1 MLVVEQIES
10 TGFSL
15 LSYVIHDT
23 DSRECIV
30 VDPPQDICSKVD
42 LSFLSVNAVVNT
54 HTHPDHTLGNHLF
67 RGRAPILAHTRENFL
82 PLRIFNHT
90 FSLILTGRIQPAISF
105 SLKEGDHIQ
114 VGEHS
119 LEVMHTPGHSPG
131 SICLFWEGNLITGDT
146 LFAEGIGRTDIPGG
160 SAQRIKE
167 SLART
172 ATLPDETMLWPG
184 HSYGGKTR
192 AMLGDVRP
200 FIAWMLRTP

>member
-15 LSYVIHDT
+15 LSYVIRDT
-23 DSRECIV
+23 ESLECIV
-30 VDPPQDICSKVD
+30 VDPPQDIRSRVD
-42 LSFLSVNAVVNT
+42 LSSLTVNAAVNT

-114 VGEHS
+114 VGRHS
-119 LEVMHTPGHSPG
+119 VEVRHTPGHSPG
-131 SICLFWEGNLITGDT
+131 SICLFWDGNLITGDL
-146 LFAEGIGRTDIPGG
+146 LFADGIGRTDIPGG
-160 SAQRIKE
+160 DTLQIRE

-184 HSYGGKTR
+184 HSYGGKTT

-200 FIAWMLRTP
+200 LIAWALRTL